1 MLLSGFISLQ
11 IDSEA
16 TLASTKH
23 TRRIKRQ
30 TSEPQFETVQLK
42 FTSMKVAPATGGI
55 FIPPNSIDF
64 GYEIIHNSYMWYD
77 DFFVTNPS
85 ELTYKQP
92 TIKISHLIFLCRAV
106 FANFGDRLLDSPV
119 VLSVLVGLFVIY
131 VLLLVWARRADRT
144 DLVKVKL
151 YFKICL
157 IRRSSELLIELNL
170 LKSQFKI

>member
-11 IDSEA
+11 IDIEA

-64 GYEIIHNSYMWYD
+64 GYEIIHNSDMWCD
-77 DFFVTNPS
+77 DLFITNPS
-85 ELTYKQP
+85 ELTCKQP
-92 TIKISHLIFLCRAV
+92 TIK
-106 FANFGDRLLDSPV
+106 
-119 VLSVLVGLFVIY
+119 SVI
-131 VLLLVWARRADRT
+131 
-144 DLVKVKL
+144 
-151 YFKICL
+151 
-157 IRRSSELLIELNL
+157 
-170 LKSQFKI
+170 